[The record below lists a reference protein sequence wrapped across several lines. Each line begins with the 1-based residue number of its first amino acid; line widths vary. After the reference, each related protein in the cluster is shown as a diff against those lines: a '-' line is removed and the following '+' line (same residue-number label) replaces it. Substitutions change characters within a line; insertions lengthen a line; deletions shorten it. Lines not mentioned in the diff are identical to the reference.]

1 MTLIPLLTLMFAQA
15 SADRGAQLF
24 DAIRKGDST
33 GVRALLAAEPQLT
46 FARNKDGA
54 TAVLWAA
61 YTRHPELA
69 PLVLGARDPDFHE
82 ACALGRHDQVAQLLA
97 QDPRL
102 VKANSQ
108 DGFSGLGLAVFFGHL
123 EVARLLVEAG
133 ADVNRPSDNSFRVAP
148 LHSAVESGNVALLEL
163 LLAHGAKPD
172 QVEFLEATP
181 LHSAAARGNREMVE
195 KLLAAGADRHRK
207 TKDGKTA
214 ADLARQYG
222 HPEIAAELER

>member
-1 MTLIPLLTLMFAQA
+1 MFGKVLMFAQV

-24 DAIRKGDST
+24 DAIRKGDSAQ
-33 GVRALLAAEPQLT
+33 VRALLAEEPQLSA
-46 FARNKDGA
+46 ARNKDGA
-54 TAVLWAA
+54 TAALWAA

-69 PLVLGARDPDFHE
+69 PLVLGAREPDFHE
-82 ACALGRHDQVAQLLA
+82 ACALGHRDRVAQLLSH
-97 QDPRL
+97 DPRL

-123 EVARLLVEAG
+123 EIARLLVEAG
-133 ADVNRPSDNSFRVAP
+133 ADVNRPSDNAIRVAP

-172 QVEFLEATP
+172 PVEFLEATP

-214 ADLARQYG
+214 ADLARQFG
-222 HPEIAAELER
+222 HAEIAAELER

>member
-1 MTLIPLLTLMFAQA
+1 MSLISLVTLMFAQV
-15 SADRGAQLF
+15 SADRGAQFF
-24 DAIRKGDST
+24 DAIRKGDPAQ
-33 GVRALLAAEPQLT
+33 VRALLAEDPQL
-46 FARNKDGA
+46 ARAKNKDGA

-69 PLVLGARDPDFHE
+69 PLVLGAREPDFHE
-82 ACALGRHDQVAQLLA
+82 ACALGRRERVAQLLA
-97 QDPRL
+97 QDPGI
-102 VKANSQ
+102 VKANSR

-123 EVARLLVEAG
+123 EIARMLVEAG
-133 ADVNRPSDNSFRVAP
+133 ADVNRPSDNVIRVAP

-172 QVEFLEATP
+172 PVEFLEATP

-222 HPEIAAELER
+222 HAEIAAELEP